1 MKLHEMSKILRG
13 GVLAASLAVVA
24 GMALA
29 TTAFAAN
36 PTVTIDRVIQ
46 RWPWNNK
53 VDVTYT
59 VANGQD
65 PANNKFYRMDFV
77 AECGGTVQTIDGVHD
92 VGASTDTGTHTV
104 TWTLPEGIKAADCTL
119 TARIYSADAPGG
131 DDYMIL
137 NLQTGAISFEGLMGS
152 QAASN
157 ERYNSAFYK
166 TTNMVFR
173 KIARTADSALCPNGY
188 PTGDTKNYSSANPST
203 NWVTTLDYYIG
214 VFPVTQGQYNE
225 VQGKNP
231 STWKDDSEGNVAAY
245 RPVETVSWGDVR
257 GATTGLVTTNAVSP
271 SADGAFL
278 RRLNAMTLAY
288 NGTTGFDLPTEVMWE
303 IACRAGSTNVYWWG
317 SMADNTDGTYAVFG
331 QATTVEVGTKQPN
344 RLGLYDMVGNVFEWI
359 LDDYSRSC
367 MADATDP
374 WTAACGGESVTN
386 RIRRGGGAYDTDY
399 NANYNYQGFR
409 ASIRTGE
416 KYSNRSSKWG
426 FRVAFIVR

>member
-1 MKLHEMSKILRG
+1 
-13 GVLAASLAVVA
+13 
-24 GMALA
+24 MALA
-29 TTAFAAN
+29 TTAVAAN

-104 TWTLPEGIKAADCTL
+104 TWTLPDGIKATDCTL
-119 TARIYSADAPGG
+119 TARIYSADAPSG

-137 NLQTGAISFEGLMGS
+137 NLQTGVISYEGLMGS

-157 ERYNSAFYK
+157 ERYNSALYK

-188 PTGDTKNYSSANPST
+188 PTGDTKNYPSANPNT

-214 VFPVTQGQYNE
+214 VFPVTQWQYKE
-225 VQGKNP
+225 VYKTNP
-231 STWKDDSEGNVAAY
+231 SKWPDDSEGNVAAY
-245 RPVETVSWGDVR
+245 RPVENVSWSNVR
-257 GATTGLVTTNAVSP
+257 GGNANFVTTNAVSP
-271 SADGAFL
+271 SVDGAFL
-278 RRLNAMTLAY
+278 RRLNAMTLAQS
-288 NGTTGFDLPTEVMWE
+288 GTTGFDLPTEVMWE

-317 SMADNTDGTYAVFG
+317 MKDENTNGNKYTVLGTN
-331 QATTVEVGTKQPN
+331 TTIEVGTKPAN
-344 RLGLYDMVGNVFEWI
+344 ALGLYDIAGNVYEWV
-359 LDDYSRSC
+359 LDDDSRTC
-367 MADATDP
+367 MTDAPDP
-374 WTAACGGESVTN
+374 WTAACGGASATK
-386 RIRRGGGAYDTDY
+386 RMMRGGGPY
-399 NANYNYQGFR
+399 NSVWSSNYAQFR
-409 ASIRTGE
+409 AS
-416 KYSNRSSKWG
+416 YRSQVTYNWADQTYG

>member
-1 MKLHEMSKILRG
+1 MNTRI
-13 GVLAASLAVVA
+13 AA
-24 GMALA
+24 MAAMFCAA
-29 TTAFAAN
+29 TAAAN

-104 TWTLPEGIKAADCTL
+104 TWTLPGGIKATDCTL

-137 NLQTGAISFEGLMGS
+137 NLQTGAISYEGLMGS

-157 ERYNSAFYK
+157 ERYNSALYK

-173 KIARTADSALCPNGY
+173 KIARTADSAFPNGY
-188 PTGDTKNYSSANPST
+188 PTGDNSGYNNESQVLYSPAT

-214 VFPVTQGQYNE
+214 VFPVTQWQYNE
-225 VQGKNP
+225 VSNKNP
-231 STWKDDSEGNVAAY
+231 SKWQGDSEGNVAAY
-245 RPVETVSWGDVR
+245 RPVEKVSWGDTR
-257 GATTGLVTTNAVSP
+257 GGSVGLVTTNAVSP
-271 SADGAFL
+271 SSTAGSFL
-278 RRLNAMTLAY
+278 RRLNAKTLAQ

-303 IACRAGSTNVYWWG
+303 IACCAGRKDSRYWWG
-317 SMADNTDGTYAVFG
+317 GKALNDNGSYAVCG
-331 QATTVEVGTKQPN
+331 TNTTLEVGTKPAN
-344 RLGLYDMVGNVFEWI
+344 ALGLYDMAGNVFEWV
-359 LDDYSRSC
+359 LDDDSRSC
-367 MADATDP
+367 MTDAPDP
-374 WTAACGGESVTN
+374 WTAACGGSSVTK
-386 RIRRGGGAYDTDY
+386 RMLRGGGAFSTDWGEHFEY
-399 NANYNYQGFR
+399 FR
-409 ASIRTGE
+409 ASYRSKSEIET
-416 KYSNRSSKWG
+416 YSNLNG
-426 FRVAFIVR
+426 FRVAIIVR

>member
-1 MKLHEMSKILRG
+1 MNTRIAAMS
-13 GVLAASLAVVA
+13 VMFCAA
-24 GMALA
+24 
-29 TTAFAAN
+29 TAAAN

-104 TWTLPEGIKAADCTL
+104 TWTLPDGIKATDCTL
-119 TARIYSADAPGG
+119 TARIYSADVPGG

-137 NLQTGAISFEGLMGS
+137 NLQTGAISYEGLMGS

-157 ERYNSAFYK
+157 ERYNSALYK

-173 KIARTADSALCPNGY
+173 KIARTADSAFPNGY
-188 PTGDTKNYSSANPST
+188 PTGDNSGYNNESQAAYSPAT

-214 VFPVTQGQYNE
+214 VFPVTQWQYNE
-225 VQGKNP
+225 VSDKNP
-231 STWKDDSEGNVAAY
+231 SKFKDDSAGNVAAY
-245 RPVETVSWGDVR
+245 RPVENISWGDTR
-257 GATTGLVTTNAVSP
+257 GATAGFVTTNAVSP
-271 SADGAFL
+271 SSTSGAFL
-278 RRLNAMTLAY
+278 RRLNAKTLAQ

-303 IACRAGSTNVYWWG
+303 IACRAGATSRYWWG
-317 SMADNTDGTYAVFG
+317 TKDANSDKTYAVWG
-331 QATTVEVGTKQPN
+331 MDTTVEVGTKLPN
-344 RLGLYDMVGNVFEWI
+344 ALGLYDMAGNVYEWV
-359 LDDYSRSC
+359 LDDNSRAC
-367 MADATDP
+367 MTDAPDP
-374 WTAACGGESVTN
+374 WTAACGGSSVTK
-386 RIRRGGGAYDTDY
+386 RMLRGGGAYSTDY
-399 NANYNYQGFR
+399 SSNFGNFR
-409 ASIRTGE
+409 AS
-416 KYSNRSSKWG
+416 YRSKDEYGTAYYQFG